1 MTLDSI
7 ISNLHKSG
15 SNTKKSVR
23 DALEAASIE
32 DLMELRQSIN
42 EKICYLKLH
51 LKEKQIKS
59 KGENHE

>member
-7 ISNLHKSG
+7 IRNLQKSG
-15 SNTKKSVR
+15 SNTKKLVCESINNASV
-23 DALEAASIE
+23 E